1 MNSFFKFLFVI
12 RGYPMKKAD
21 DQLKFIHSLS
31 EKDRS
36 AYQMEK
42 AFEIFEFHK
51 ANNPHYKTYL
61 GKKSEPKSWQE
72 IPVFTKKDLQVPL
85 DKRLSKGYTR
95 KNVFL
100 NRTSGSSGMPLYFS
114 KDKFAHAISWAV
126 VNHRFSQH
134 GIRYGSD
141 LQARFYGMP
150 LEGPKHYIELLKDFL
165 ARRVR
170 FSVNSMSG
178 LAMDKMLHQFKKKPF
193 GYVNGYTSSL
203 VLFAKHAI
211 DKGFSVKSICPSLK
225 VVFPTSEVM
234 DEKDRK
240 VIEQGFGVSVVN
252 EYGAAEVD
260 LIAFD
265 DLDQDWLVNNETLF
279 IELLDENNQPVEPGK
294 EGRIIITSLYNKSMP
309 FIRYEVGDYAVA
321 SSKMKGPYTVLN
333 KVTGRTNQ
341 IIDLPSGN
349 RAGGL
354 TFYYV
359 AKAALSKGGI
369 LTEFLIKQIKKD
381 EFVLEYV
388 AKEEFNEN
396 QKRAFNKALDK
407 YLEPGLK
414 TQFIKKELIKR
425 KKSGKLT
432 HFVNMIKE

>member
-21 DQLKFIHSLS
+21 EQLKFIHSLS
-31 EKDRS
+31 EEDRS
-36 AYQMEK
+36 TYQMEK

-51 ANNPHYKTYL
+51 ANNPHYNSWL
-61 GKKSEPKSWQE
+61 GKNAKSKIWQD
-72 IPVFTKKDLQVPL
+72 IPIFTKKDLQVPL
-85 DKRLSKGYTR
+85 DKRLSKGYSK

-100 NRTSGSSGMPLYFS
+100 NRTSGSTGVPLYFS

-134 GIRYGSD
+134 GIKYGSD

-170 FSVNSMSG
+170 FKVNSMAVSG
-178 LAMDKMLHQFKKKPF
+178 MDEMLNQFKTKRF
-193 GYVNGYTSSL
+193 GYANGYTSSL

-211 DKGFSVKSICPSLK
+211 DKGISVKSICPSLK

-265 DLDQDWLVNNETLF
+265 DLDQDWIVNNETLF

-294 EGRIIITSLYNKSMP
+294 EGRVIITSLYNKSMP

-321 SSKMKGPYTVLN
+321 SSKRKGSYTVLN

-359 AKAALSKGGI
+359 AKAVLSKGGI
-369 LTEFLIKQIKKD
+369 ITEFLIKQIKKD
-381 EFVLEYV
+381 EFILEYV
-388 AKEEFNEN
+388 AKREFNED
-396 QKRAFNKALDK
+396 QKKAFNTALDK

-414 TQFIKKELIKR
+414 TQFIKKEFIKR
-425 KKSGKLT
+425 TKSGKLT
-432 HFVNMIKE
+432 HFINMIE